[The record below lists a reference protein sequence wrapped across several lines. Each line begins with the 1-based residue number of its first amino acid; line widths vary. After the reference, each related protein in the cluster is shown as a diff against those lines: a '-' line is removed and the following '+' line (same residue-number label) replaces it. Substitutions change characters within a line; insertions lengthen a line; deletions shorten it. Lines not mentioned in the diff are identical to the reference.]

1 MAPMG
6 ENFRGNEKS
15 KMCPW
20 CHAHL
25 DNQKLAF
32 ECEILKQRIDI
43 QCELKDIY
51 SYNII
56 LRTAKTITEIEEL
69 REKLLKELKRQNTT
83 SMLP

>member
-15 KMCPW
+15 KMCPL
-20 CHAHL
+20 CQAHL

-32 ECEILKQRIDI
+32 ECEILKQKIDI

-51 SYNII
+51 RDDII
-56 LRTAKTITEIEEL
+56 LKTAKTITEIEEL
-69 REKLLKELKRQNTT
+69 REELLKELNSR